1 MQSHGQKQY
10 GDCQPSAK
18 QRLLQDIN
26 SIRLYGTIPD
36 AEAPTRAC
44 IVPIAVN
51 GDVAPALFDTG
62 ATMSV
67 ISEAMAHRLE
77 SAGKLQRYRSSMKA
91 NLFGD
96 KQTVTF
102 KDAAEVDVTL
112 GPATVRLEVQIL
124 EDLPFDCLM
133 GDNFLRQATP
143 ILDYYNRVIVVGSVA
158 IPFMRRGQVIAMLSQ
173 LVCGSSGPQ

>member
-1 MQSHGQKQY
+1 MQSHSQQY
-10 GDCQPSAK
+10 QGTPSAK

-44 IVPIAVN
+44 IIPVAVN
-51 GDVAPALFDTG
+51 GDIVPALIDTG

-67 ISEAMAHRLE
+67 ISNGMARRLE
-77 SAGKLQRYRSSMKA
+77 AAGKLQRYKSSMKA

-96 KQTVTF
+96 RQTVTF
-102 KDAAEVDVTL
+102 KDAAEADITL
-112 GPATVRLEVQIL
+112 GPVTVRLEVQIL
-124 EDLPFDCLM
+124 DDLPFDCLL

-143 ILDYYNRVIVVGSVA
+143 LLDYYNRVVVVGGVA
-158 IPFMRRGQVIAMLSQ
+158 IHFMRRGQVVAMLSH
-173 LVCGSSGPQ
+173 LVGGPPCPQ